1 MKTLY
6 KIIRTIASKSTSSLF
21 QNQKVKLNRL
31 KGGLNTEELNSLL
44 SQMYS
49 AENENLFI

>member
-1 MKTLY
+1 MLY
-6 KIIRTIASKSTSSLF
+6 KIIRTITSKSTKNLF
-21 QNQKVKLNRL
+21 LSQKAKF
-31 KGGLNTEELNSLL
+31 NTIKEELHSKQIQSLV